1 MLLRTRMK
9 QDSLFPILTIAQ
21 TCIKNPNLE
30 SSIMQKTLL
39 LEITRLVG
47 IAEKF
52 GGRLLDDEEYLLLA
66 ENEESGALVKIIFET
81 YEDMERFINEVKR

>member
-1 MLLRTRMK
+1 
-9 QDSLFPILTIAQ
+9 
-21 TCIKNPNLE
+21 
-30 SSIMQKTLL
+30 MQKTLL